1 MDESLYYLLKQLL
14 TRNNIKVNNDELR
27 LQLLGH
33 PSYPSLHSITGV
45 LDHFHIPNLA
55 IEIPQTQESIDL
67 LPLHFIAHVGVNG
80 NNHFVLISKKE
91 KGVQITYE
99 DQKTELISIADFI
112 DIWNGV
118 VLVVEADENIKTDS
132 APWLSRGLLITSPVL
147 LAICF
152 YFMSLNLY
160 EFLYFVLSLLGLTI
174 CVFILQHEIGASSQ
188 ILNKIC
194 TGVSNKISCDDVMQ
208 SKGAIVLGLFKLSDL
223 GIIYFLT
230 SIVATFLI
238 VISKS
243 NFNPIYLISLIAL
256 PFTIYSIY
264 YQFRIVKKWCLLC
277 LGVVFVLWLQS
288 ALAIANIQSIPIEI
302 SEAGAFII
310 FAFSA
315 YLITAGWLYV
325 APQIRLKPEYFK
337 LSIQFNKFKRNFEIF
352 YNLLSRSQ
360 AINTT
365 ITGAN
370 EIILGAKASEL
381 ELVIITNPLCG
392 FCKNAHKLV
401 HLLLNH
407 ETDVKII
414 IRFNLSNNTESI
426 DNKISARLLEIY
438 HTSGEQMCLAAM
450 NEVYSDTSYLK
461 WLDKWGETRNE
472 RYFHALLEEKKWCV
486 NNKILFTPKVLVNGR
501 SYPEEYDFEELQYFL
516 SDLHEIGEQVDSEL
530 VMS

>member
-14 TRNNIKVNNDELR
+14 TRNSIKVNNDELR

-45 LDHFHIPNLA
+45 LDHFNIPNLA
-55 IEIPQTQESIDL
+55 IEIPKTEENIDL
-67 LPLHFIAHVGVNG
+67 LPVHFIAHVGING
-80 NNHFVLISKKE
+80 NDHFVLISKKE
-91 KGVQITYE
+91 KAFQITYE
-99 DQKTELISIADFI
+99 DKKTELISMADFI
-112 DIWNGV
+112 DFWNGV
-118 VLVVEADENIKTDS
+118 VLVIETDENIKADS
-132 APWLSRGLLITSPVL
+132 EPKFSKGLLITSPIL
-147 LAICF
+147 LTICF
-152 YFMSLNLY
+152 SLISSNLS
-160 EFLYFVLSLLGLTI
+160 ELVYFVLSILGLTI

-208 SKGAIVLGLFKLSDL
+208 SKGARVLGLFKLSDL

-414 IRFNLSNNTESI
+414 VRFNLSNNTESI

-450 NEVYSDTSYLK
+450 NEVYSDISYLK

-486 NNKILFTPKVLVNGR
+486 NNNILFTPKILVNGR

-516 SDLHEIGEQVDSEL
+516 SDLHEIGEQVDAEL